1 MTTAAVTGRAV
12 PGRSSTGQPASGDP
26 SPGTAAARR
35 RPGSSGGRTWRS
47 WATMALGVAAG
58 ACLAATAGL
67 GLWLTPPDVFQG
79 DLVRLIYIHP
89 PVAWVAYLAFGV
101 TTLASLAYLWPRTR
115 SLHWDHLAGASAEIG
130 VVFSLLTLATGSIW
144 GRPTWGVWWT
154 WDARLTT
161 TAILAVLYL
170 GYLALRRVPSDPGT
184 GARRSAV
191 AGLLA
196 FADVPISYLSVY
208 WWNTLH
214 QTGTVLNPQ
223 GQTHIHG
230 SMAWTLLLGFCA
242 FTLLYAWLL
251 VHRYRVEAAGA
262 AAGDRSLELALAERR
277 AEAPGPPAAPAEAVT
292 S

>member
-1 MTTAAVTGRAV
+1 MTTTTPTTGRTAADQELIRAGTV
-12 PGRSSTGQPASGDP
+12 DPSSHQTQLGPSRRGPGRRGSG
-26 SPGTAAARR
+26 S
-35 RPGSSGGRTWRS
+35 RTWRS
-47 WATMALGVAAG
+47 WVPPSLG
-58 ACLAATAGL
+58 LAALVSLAGTVVL

-79 DLVRLIYIHP
+79 NLVRLIYVHP

-115 SLHWDHLAGASAEIG
+115 DPRWDHLAGASAEIG
-130 VVFSLLTLATGSIW
+130 VVFSVLTLATGSIW

-170 GYLALRRVPSDPGT
+170 GYLALRRVPADGGT
-184 GARRSAV
+184 GARRCAV
-191 AGLLA
+191 AALLA

-230 SMAWTLLLGFCA
+230 SMAWTMLLGFCG
-242 FTLLYAWLL
+242 FTLLYSWLL
-251 VHRYRVEAAGA
+251 LHRYRVEAAGA
-262 AAGDRSLELALAERR
+262 AVGDRNLELALAERR
-277 AEAPGPPAAPAEAVT
+277 AEAVT
-292 S
+292 P